1 MVTGIIMAS
10 GFSNRMGKNKLL
22 MEIQGEKVIDRVI
35 KACKNS
41 LLDEII
47 LVYRLDEIKEIGLSH
62 GIKTVYNPDAKK
74 GQSASVIHGVK
85 NSKEGNG
92 FMFLVADQP
101 FLDSR
106 VINSLIDEYKKDN
119 RMIVIPYYCN
129 KFGMPIIF
137 PPVYKDDL
145 LGVKGDKGGREI
157 IQGNEMVKR
166 IYYEDAILGIDI
178 DTIQDYDKLRRQ
190 KCSIE

>member
-1 MVTGIIMAS
+1 MITGIIMAS

-22 MEIQGEKVIDRVI
+22 MEIVGEKVLERVI
-35 KACKNS
+35 KSCKNS

-47 LVYRLDEIKEIGLSH
+47 LVYRLDEIKEIGLKY
-62 GIKTVYNPDAKK
+62 GIKTVYNPDAQK

-85 NSKEGNG
+85 NSKEGNA

-101 FLDSR
+101 FLSPE
-106 VINSLIDEYKKDN
+106 VINTLIEEYKKDR

-137 PPVYKDDL
+137 PPIYKDDL

-157 IQGNEMVKR
+157 INGNEMVKR
-166 IYYEDAILGIDI
+166 IYYEDALLGMDI
-178 DTIQDYDKLRRQ
+178 DTIDDYRKLSST
-190 KCSIE
+190 CM

>member
-22 MEIQGEKVIDRVI
+22 MEVEGEKVLERVI
-35 KACKNS
+35 KACKSS

-47 LVYRLDEIKEIGLSH
+47 LVYRLDEIKEIALKY
-62 GIKTVYNPDAKK
+62 GIKTVYNPDANK

-85 NSKEGNG
+85 NSKEGNA

-101 FLDSR
+101 YLAPE
-106 VINSLIDEYKKDN
+106 VINKLIQEYEKDR

-137 PPVYKDDL
+137 PYIYKDDL

-157 IQGNEMVKR
+157 INGNEKVKR
-166 IYYEDAILGIDI
+166 IYYEDALLGIDI
-178 DTIQDYDKLRRQ
+178 DTIDDYRKLSSDCRV
-190 KCSIE
+190 

>member
-47 LVYRLDEIKEIGLSH
+47 LVYRLDEIKEIGLNH
-62 GIKTVYNPDAKK
+62 GIKTVYNPDAQK
-74 GQSASVIHGVK
+74 GQSASVIHGIR
-85 NSKEGNG
+85 NSKDGNA

-101 FLDSR
+101 FLDAK
-106 VINSLIDEYKKDN
+106 VINKLIEEYKKDN
-119 RMIVIPYYCN
+119 SMIIIPYYCN

-137 PPVYKDDL
+137 PPFYKDDL

-157 IQGNEMVKR
+157 IQGNEFVKR
-166 IYYEDAILGIDI
+166 IYYEDALLGIDI
-178 DTIQDYDKLRRQ
+178 DTIDDYRKLSST
-190 KCSIE
+190 CM